1 MPNTQQSVN
10 EAIHASSNE
19 NEANE
24 SKTMPSPSDVSGGNK
39 GKEISQIPGDKS
51 EKTDCE
57 EELIDCSTEYKPETK
72 TKIGMGAF
80 SVVYKIQH
88 TEANRWIAIK
98 KIDDASVVNEVE
110 VLKELTRQKN
120 QTPLAGN
127 YTVDLVGKISLKKQL
142 YLAMEYAPKGNLEA
156 FFKNHKQIPVTSWE
170 AYWKISYPIVVQCIK
185 GMQFIHNA
193 GYAHWDVK
201 PQNILL
207 TSMFEPK
214 FCDFGLT
221 KAIGSPVEQVGSPSY
236 CAPELL
242 EFLQQESLENR
253 VERKGEP
260 FTHSLKVT
268 RAGDYFAL
276 GITFW
281 ELAARKE
288 APENDLTELV
298 ENRVNKAARYA
309 IPESCPVKVASVI
322 QSLWHHNPAKR
333 RLPDTLELQEFSIT
347 PSS

>member
-1 MPNTQQSVN
+1 M
-10 EAIHASSNE
+10 
-19 NEANE
+19 
-24 SKTMPSPSDVSGGNK
+24 
-39 GKEISQIPGDKS
+39 
-51 EKTDCE
+51 
-57 EELIDCSTEYKPETK
+57 IDCSTEYKPETK

-88 TEANRWIAIK
+88 TGANRWIAIK
-98 KIDDASVVNEVE
+98 KIDDESVVNEVQ

-120 QTPLAGN
+120 KTPLAGN
-127 YTVDLVGKISLKKQL
+127 YIIDLVGKLSLKKQV
-142 YLAMEYAPKGNLEA
+142 YLAMEYAPKGNLDA

-185 GMQFIHNA
+185 GMQFLHNA
-193 GYAHWDVK
+193 GYAHWDIK

-207 TSMFEPK
+207 MSTFEPK

-221 KAIGSPVEQVGSPSY
+221 KAIGSQVEQVGSPSY

-242 EFLQQESLENR
+242 EFLQKESLKENR
-253 VERKGEP
+253 VEGQEKP
-260 FTHSLKVT
+260 LTHSLKVT

-276 GITFW
+276 GIPFW

-298 ENRVNKAARYA
+298 ENRVNKAARYG
-309 IPESCPVKVASVI
+309 IPESCPVKVATVI
-322 QSLWHHNPAKR
+322 QSLGHQDPTKR
-333 RLPDTLELQEFSIT
+333 RLPDTMELEEVSIT
-347 PSS
+347 PSL

>member
-1 MPNTQQSVN
+1 MPNTQQNLN
-10 EAIHASSNE
+10 EAIHAFSKE
-19 NEANE
+19 NEASAPIE
-24 SKTMPSPSDVSGGNK
+24 VSGGNK
-39 GKEISQIPGDKS
+39 GKETNQMPADKS
-51 EKTDCE
+51 EKTDGE
-57 EELIDCSTEYKPETK
+57 DELIDCSTEYKPETK

-98 KIDDASVVNEVE
+98 KIDDESVVNEVQ

-120 QTPLAGN
+120 KTPLAGN
-127 YTVDLVGKISLKKQL
+127 YIIDLVGKLTLKKQV
-142 YLAMEYAPKGNLEA
+142 YLAMEYAPKGNLDA

-185 GMQFIHNA
+185 GMQFLHNA
-193 GYAHWDVK
+193 GYAHWDIK

-207 TSMFEPK
+207 MSTFEPK

-221 KAIGSPVEQVGSPSY
+221 KAIGSQVEQVGSPSY

-242 EFLQQESLENR
+242 EFLQKESLKENR
-253 VERKGEP
+253 VEGQEKP
-260 FTHSLKVT
+260 LTHSLKVT
-268 RAGDYFAL
+268 RAGDYFAF

-298 ENRVNKAARYA
+298 ENRVNKAARYG
-309 IPESCPVKVASVI
+309 IPESCPVKVATVI
-322 QSLWHHNPAKR
+322 QSLWHQDPTKR
-333 RLPDTLELQEFSIT
+333 RLPDTMELEEVSIT
-347 PSS
+347 PSL